1 MAKCGHCD
9 HIGTRLEEISP
20 AGGQYKMMAICCSSC
35 SAILGVTNYL
45 NTGVI
50 AKGLEKSISGMK
62 SDLDKISTIVRDI
75 QNTLRRR

>member
-1 MAKCGHCD
+1 MAKCGHCNST
-9 HIGTRLEEISP
+9 GTRLEEISP

-35 SAILGVTNYL
+35 SAILGVTNYF

-50 AKGLEKSISGMK
+50 AKGIEKTLTGIK
-62 SDLDKISTIVRDI
+62 SDLDKVSSTVRDI